1 MEAETYTPKT
11 ITGGILLSDIH
22 NAVIVVP
29 EMKPENFNDFLEKR
43 RSFMFAEIKKYYESL

>member
-1 MEAETYTPKT
+1 MEAETYTTKT

-43 RSFMFAEIKKYYESL
+43 RSFMFAKIKIL

>member
-43 RSFMFAEIKKYYESL
+43 RSFMFAKIKKYYESL